1 MRNNY
6 LSHHVYFCK
15 FIQVFLTYQTLV
27 MAIGETFDL
36 NQSDLLF
43 LLQISDAV
51 YTLPSEK
58 QVFEYAC
65 RTYAAKA
72 EVTEVVIY
80 DLSKPGPELKS
91 RFYHS
96 DNGHNTIPQDIH
108 CVAHFE
114 MYRQQDGLC
123 INDVTAH
130 PDAPLFDCCHIRAVA
145 GVLTSNYLLELRS
158 PIRKN
163 WTPSLINLLKSGFER
178 VVKAAG
184 RISELEQFRSR
195 NFNFETTA
203 RAIMSLSAGQSG
215 ITGFRSQSEIENLKQ
230 ALLRAALPGD
240 VMPNITDEEIPRT
253 EIEIARSF
261 TREKD
266 QQLGY
271 QEAGRDN
278 MHWVK
283 LGSGQFGDAAGNP
296 PFRATEMGTYEFTF
310 SHEALIRDKQ
320 NQAFLLH
327 LTDELSTV
335 ADPVEVQKK
344 ATEMLATYFNF
355 SMAYYSMYNDGLWTT
370 EWQYRAPGIE
380 SIVGNHHDDSHPLIS
395 SYLKEEKVFVSH
407 NLAADNRLEPGER
420 GVMQDLDV
428 NAVVMAP
435 IFTEGRLKGAFIAAQ
450 KQARHWSDDEI
461 SLIKEVARRTQGAV
475 DHVLARKALRESE
488 EKYRTKLEQEVLERT
503 QEVIR
508 LKDKIAR
515 QVTDKYYAIFNSIDE
530 GFCIYE
536 LIYDG
541 AGKPIDLKW
550 IESNPAYEKQTGLK
564 NITGKT
570 HRELSL
576 NTESYWL
583 EIYDTVA
590 KTGESVHF
598 EEWHEPTGRWYNTFS
613 SRNGNEGSNQV
624 AVVFSDITERRNR
637 EQKQNCLLKLSDELR
652 PLGDSIAITNAAC
665 RIIVEELNVNRAQF
679 NLVEGDPGNETG
691 IVKSEYIRSGK
702 PMLRN
707 FSLNDFGEAYVNM
720 LRSGQTIVQ
729 TNIDTD
735 ALLTDEQ
742 RSSYRAVDSMSAIS
756 VPLVK
761 DGRLVASFTIH
772 SNVPRNW
779 FPFEVELMEEIVER
793 TWASAERARAEEALQ
808 ISEEKYRSL
817 FNSAGVGFCIIEL
830 IFEDDTAVDFRWLE
844 VNPAYERQTGLNI
857 QKGDLA
863 SEMSPGTENYWLEI
877 YSRVAQTGEAVEFE
891 QWHEPTRRWY
901 DVSAS
906 KVGGEGSN
914 QVAVIFDDITERKKA
929 AEMQSF
935 LLQLSD
941 TLRNE
946 TSADAIAAQSLQMLY
961 KYLQAD
967 HCCASMCLMEDDM
980 LKVTHQVG
988 NMNNIPPGISLSD
1001 FPDAVKTLLHGTCVI
1016 DDVLNASFLS
1026 DAEKQSFNAMGI
1038 GGMVISSIRKGP
1050 EYPICGIAAISV
1062 KPRTWTR
1069 AEIKLIEDVTERTW
1083 NAMERANT
1091 EAALH
1096 RNAERMRF
1104 LKEAYQSVV
1113 NFAPCQ
1119 ESLHILSRLVISETG
1134 GAARTA
1140 FYIANADHT
1149 ELNTIKGGGN
1159 MDDAYADEIDGFSIG
1174 DDSLACGLAVPTGK
1188 PVITPDVYEEPRWK
1202 AWTFLAKKY
1211 NYRGCW
1217 SFPVKTKDNN
1227 AVGTFAMYF
1236 SDPRQATPN
1245 DMELAELVTSAAA
1258 VIISTHL
1265 EVQERIR
1272 AEKALA
1278 ESRDKLRQNL
1288 VQQNE
1293 FLRIATHEVRTPLT
1307 VIKLTAQFLKNN
1319 LAATD
1324 GNESRLLLL
1333 DKLNTSVVKLIVLFE
1348 DLMQTTKVADGSL
1361 ELRHAAFDIH
1371 ALIADVIADQQS
1383 VAPERKIINRA
1394 EGVLQIEADKNRIEQ
1409 VIINLLT
1416 NANKYSPGDAA
1427 IIIETR
1433 RMNEMIEV
1441 CVKDNGPG
1449 IPADEHE
1456 KIFKRFYRVKN
1467 PSGREGLG
1475 VGLYISDVIIKMHG
1489 GRIWVD
1495 STTGSGSSFYFTL
1508 PLKQT
1513 KNI

>member
-6 LSHHVYFCK
+6 LSLHVYFCK

-58 QVFEYAC
+58 QIFEYAC

-96 DNGHNTIPQDIH
+96 DNGHTTIPQDIH

-130 PDAPLFDCCHIRAVA
+130 PDAPLFDGCHIRAVA
-145 GVLTSNYLLELRS
+145 GVLISNYLLELRS

-163 WTPSLINLLKSGFER
+163 WPPSLINLLKSGFER

-266 QQLGY
+266 QQPGY

-283 LGSGQFGDAAGNP
+283 LGSGQFGDASGNP
-296 PFRATEMGTYEFTF
+296 PYRATEMGTYEFTF

-327 LTDELSTV
+327 LTVELSTV

-370 EWQYRAPGIE
+370 EWQYRAPGVE

-488 EKYRTKLEQEVLERT
+488 EKYR
-503 QEVIR
+503 
-508 LKDKIAR
+508 
-515 QVTDKYYAIFNSIDE
+515 
-530 GFCIYE
+530 
-536 LIYDG
+536 
-541 AGKPIDLKW
+541 
-550 IESNPAYEKQTGLK
+550 
-564 NITGKT
+564 
-570 HRELSL
+570 
-576 NTESYWL
+576 
-583 EIYDTVA
+583 
-590 KTGESVHF
+590 
-598 EEWHEPTGRWYNTFS
+598 
-613 SRNGNEGSNQV
+613 
-624 AVVFSDITERRNR
+624 
-637 EQKQNCLLKLSDELR
+637 
-652 PLGDSIAITNAAC
+652 
-665 RIIVEELNVNRAQF
+665 
-679 NLVEGDPGNETG
+679 
-691 IVKSEYIRSGK
+691 
-702 PMLRN
+702 
-707 FSLNDFGEAYVNM
+707 
-720 LRSGQTIVQ
+720 
-729 TNIDTD
+729 
-735 ALLTDEQ
+735 
-742 RSSYRAVDSMSAIS
+742 
-756 VPLVK
+756 
-761 DGRLVASFTIH
+761 
-772 SNVPRNW
+772 
-779 FPFEVELMEEIVER
+779 
-793 TWASAERARAEEALQ
+793 
-808 ISEEKYRSL
+808 SL

-830 IFEDDTAVDFRWLE
+830 IFEEGTAVDFRWLE

-1050 EYPICGIAAISV
+1050 EYPIWGIAAISV

-1236 SDPRQATPN
+1236 SDPREATAN

-1333 DKLNTSVVKLIVLFE
+1333 DKLNTSVAKLIVLFE